1 MKLGGEK
8 VGACVQGAERVT
20 WCARMKPFKSEGGWE
35 DKRNLEKEQQ
45 KYMVDVGK
53 TSGVLMEEADMRLS
67 FTGSWESGD
76 WENPQKSQRIDD
88 YTL

>member
-8 VGACVQGAERVT
+8 VGACVQGAERWPDALEWNQV
-20 WCARMKPFKSEGGWE
+20 RGRVGRQ
-35 DKRNLEKEQQ
+35 RNLEKEQQ

-53 TSGVLMEEADMRLS
+53 TSGVLMEEADMWLS